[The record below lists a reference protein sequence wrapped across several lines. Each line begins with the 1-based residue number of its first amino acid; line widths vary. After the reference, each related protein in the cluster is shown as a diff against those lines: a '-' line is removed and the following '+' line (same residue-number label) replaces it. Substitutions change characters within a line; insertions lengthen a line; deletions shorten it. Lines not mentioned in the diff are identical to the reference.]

1 MACGLPIMKYALY
14 EDPLTHQFA
23 LLALPYHFI
32 EGDKLPITDVDQWFG
47 SREEA
52 IAALPGLL
60 NREELGS
67 HPV

>member
-1 MACGLPIMKYALY
+1 MRYTLY
-14 EDPLTHQFA
+14 EDPVTRRFA

-32 EGDKLPITDVDQWFG
+32 EGDKLPITDVVQWFG

-60 NREELGS
+60 NREEPRSGPL
-67 HPV
+67 